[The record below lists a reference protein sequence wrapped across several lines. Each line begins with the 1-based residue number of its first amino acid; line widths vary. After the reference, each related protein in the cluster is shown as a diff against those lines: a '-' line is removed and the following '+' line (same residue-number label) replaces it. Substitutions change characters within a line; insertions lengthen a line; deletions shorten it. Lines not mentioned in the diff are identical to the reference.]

1 MNVGPYDS
9 QLMEMQHGQRLADM
23 LRMNAMQP
31 IQSVSS
37 SPLASIS
44 PLQVIAQALMGYAA
58 NRAGDK
64 HIEDMRNLSQMM
76 EGDKQAGLAQF
87 NDEYAKDPNKAIFN
101 LMAARS
107 PVLQAMGKTL
117 SKGLVTPKDLSKSA
131 THESILA
138 SGGNPAGFSPIIP
151 LETIEPGKPLMNKQT
166 GAVVNPTSIQ
176 PGAAPSYQTI
186 NGNLYGVTQTGM
198 DQVDKA
204 ARTNVS
210 NTVVNG
216 PQKQGL
222 DEVFKKGAQLTFDLG
237 EQARG
242 AIESLHSLDN
252 LANLDKQGIFSN
264 LTSKPSE
271 FIANISQALG
281 APLPKEVVDKL
292 SNTTAYN
299 SEIINVW
306 QKYIAQIGTNKGL
319 TKEEAMDIKD
329 SLPKAAHSPEARA
342 KIIELMRR
350 AAMRTIDNHRNAVNA
365 YSQSYQSQDPSSILK
380 VMGEMQAPGAAT
392 APTETTGNPIGT
404 QAAPAQVPKFEDL
417 IKQRGIK

>member
-9 QLMEMQHGQRLADM
+9 QLMEMRHGQRLADM

-31 IQSVSS
+31 IQSVSN

-44 PLQVIAQALMGYAA
+44 PLQVMAQALMGYSA
-58 NRAGDK
+58 NRAGNK
-64 HIEDMRNLSQMM
+64 HMEDMRNLSQTM
-76 EGDKQAGLAQF
+76 ERDKQAGLAQF
-87 NDEYAKDPNKAIFN
+87 NDEYATDPNKAIFN

-117 SKGLVTPKDLSKSA
+117 SKGTVQPKDLIKAA
-131 THESILA
+131 TNESILT
-138 SGGNPAGFSPIIP
+138 SKGNPAGLVPK
-151 LETIEPGKPLMNKQT
+151 LELKTVEPGKPLMDQGGNI
-166 GAVVNPTSIQ
+166 VNPASVQ
-176 PGAAPSYQTI
+176 PGAAPNYQTI
-186 NGNLYGVTQTGM
+186 NGDLYGVTQTGM
-198 DQVDKA
+198 DQINKA
-204 ARTNVS
+204 PRTSVS
-210 NTVVNG
+210 TTVVNG
-216 PQKQGL
+216 PQRQGL

-242 AIESLHSLDN
+242 AVESLHSLDN

-271 FIANISQALG
+271 FITNVAQAVG
-281 APLPKEVVDKL
+281 APLPKDVVDKL

-404 QAAPAQVPKFEDL
+404 QAVPAQVPKFEDL